1 METAQDMLT
10 DILKGVEDIL
20 QSKDVQIANEPKV
33 NDVVLIEED
42 VKEEP
47 LLETFKVKKTSKLK

>member
-1 METAQDMLT
+1 MLT

-20 QSKDVQIANEPKV
+20 QSKEMQIANEQKA
-33 NDVVLIEED
+33 NDVVLIEEE

-47 LLETFKVKKTSKLK
+47 LLETFKVKKTSKQK